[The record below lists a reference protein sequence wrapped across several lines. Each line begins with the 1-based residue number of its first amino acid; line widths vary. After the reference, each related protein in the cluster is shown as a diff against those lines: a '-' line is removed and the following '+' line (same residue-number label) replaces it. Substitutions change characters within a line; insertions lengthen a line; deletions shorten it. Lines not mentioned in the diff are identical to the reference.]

1 MTIQAQ
7 LLLPLSHSAFV
18 SAFVPDNKIEWAFIY
33 KTREHVNP

>member
-18 SAFVPDNKIEWAFIY
+18 SAFVPEKKIELAFIY
-33 KTREHVNP
+33 QTR